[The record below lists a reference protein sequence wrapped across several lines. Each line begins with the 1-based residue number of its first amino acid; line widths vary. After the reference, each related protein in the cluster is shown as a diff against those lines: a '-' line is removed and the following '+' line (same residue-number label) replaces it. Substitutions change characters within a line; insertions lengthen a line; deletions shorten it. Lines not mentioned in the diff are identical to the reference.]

1 MHSLIT
7 SDNYDSQQNAFWDGK
22 ISGNFPALLRERSR
36 ITFIKSNYYSIK
48 KAAINM
54 NIRVIS
60 Q

>member
-1 MHSLIT
+1 MHSLII

-22 ISGNFPALLRERSR
+22 ISGNVPALLRERSR